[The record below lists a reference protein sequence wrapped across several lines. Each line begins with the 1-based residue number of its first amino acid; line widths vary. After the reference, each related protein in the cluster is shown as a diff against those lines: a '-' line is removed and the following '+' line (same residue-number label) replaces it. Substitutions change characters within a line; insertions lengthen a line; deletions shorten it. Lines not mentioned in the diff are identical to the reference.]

1 MSYAIDRQKTLDLVG
16 GSAEYE
22 FDVGVHAATRTV
34 HVARAMSGTIKL
46 ETWQV
51 ANDGTFTGAG
61 GADATVGHGTRT
73 RIVVFDNHRIVVLWL
88 DSSSALRAR
97 AYNTGGALPGQ
108 PITVE
113 PTVAD
118 FDVVSVGVTTGVQQ
132 PDPNTVVYYAY
143 RQFAFTTLS
152 QNGGWKLWF
161 GGVTD
166 TAEVDVGQAA
176 VGGPG
181 DKVALSCAGLN
192 EVLNGAHPRKV
203 LTLCRDPV
211 AGQIK
216 THGWRVGAQGVTSL
230 GSAAQAK
237 ALGVGIVHGM
247 SVAQNDDVFATVVWP
262 GASNAT
268 SQLQLVSLNAQGVIG
283 QYASAE
289 IAENPRSFARLQW
302 HGTDVAVG
310 YVTSDGHLAVAAWRF
325 AAPGSSGAARTVL
338 ASKIGTE
345 QPTQVRIAGLM
356 PASDSD
362 DYPVTLVTL
371 SHVAAGTLRLVSWRM
386 HKALVYQPVGPNP
399 IGVTTK
405 P

>member
-1 MSYAIDRQKTLDLVG
+1 MSFAIDKLKTLDLAG

-34 HVARAMSGTIKL
+34 HVARATSGTIKL
-46 ETWQV
+46 ETWQLG
-51 ANDGTFTGAG
+51 NDGTFTGAG

-73 RIVVFDNHRIVVLWL
+73 RILVFDNHRIVVLWL
-88 DSSSALRAR
+88 DSSSALRVR
-97 AYNTGGALPGQ
+97 AYNGGSALPGQ

-113 PTVAD
+113 TLISD

-132 PDPNTVVYYAY
+132 PDPGTVVDYAY

-166 TAEVDVGQAA
+166 TAEVYATQVAL
-176 VGGPG
+176 GGPG

-192 EVLNGAHPRKV
+192 ELLNGAHPRTV
-203 LTLCRDPV
+203 LTLCRD
-211 AGQIK
+211 AGQIR
-216 THGWRVGAQGVTSL
+216 THSWRVGQGGVTSL
-230 GSAAQAK
+230 AAAAETK
-237 ALGVGIVHGM
+237 ALGAGLVHGM
-247 SVAQNDDVFATVVWP
+247 SVTTNNDVFATVVWP
-262 GASNAT
+262 GSSNAVAR
-268 SQLQLVSLNAQGVIG
+268 LQLVSVAADGAMS

-289 IAENPRSFARLQW
+289 FAELPRSFARLQW

-310 YVTSDGHLAVAAWRF
+310 YISPDGHLAVAAWRF
-325 AAPGSSGAARTVL
+325 AAPGSGNAARTVL
-338 ASKIGTE
+338 AAKVGTE
-345 QPTQVRIAGLM
+345 QPTQLRIASLM
-356 PASDSD
+356 PDSDSD
-362 DYPVTLVTL
+362 DDPVTLVTL

-386 HKALVYQPVGPNP
+386 HKTLVFQPVGPNP